1 MKNKQILI
9 FLALSLVS
17 FVVGYILTN
26 SIKFGICISNNV
38 VTDAS
43 CINLYER
50 LGDPLYYGTGALA
63 IVFFVLLFAARA
75 FSAWKKFA
83 VWFVPLAAL
92 LFIFY
97 PEPGSGDLFSPYP
110 EQVFQLT
117 SGFYVLISFAIIAQ
131 KHFFAHRDSGQI

>member
-1 MKNKQILI
+1 MKNKQII
-9 FLALSLVS
+9 IPFVLSLVG
-17 FVVGYILTN
+17 FGVGYVLTN

-50 LGDPLYYGTGALA
+50 LGDPLFYGASALA
-63 IVFFVLLFAARA
+63 LVFFVLLLIPRA

-83 VWFVPLAAL
+83 VWFIPLAAI

-97 PEPGSGDLFSPYP
+97 PEPGSGDLFSSYP
-110 EQVFQLT
+110 EQVFQWV
-117 SGFYVLISFAIIAQ
+117 SGLYVLISATIIAIASPYPKKLQ
-131 KHFFAHRDSGQI
+131 

>member
-9 FLALSLVS
+9 PSALSLVG
-17 FVVGYILTN
+17 FAIGYVLTN
-26 SIKFGICISNNV
+26 SVKFGICLSNTV

-50 LGDPLYYGTGALA
+50 LGDPLFYGMGALA
-63 IVFFVLLFAARA
+63 IVSFVLLFTPRA

-110 EQVFQLT
+110 EQVFQLV
-117 SGFYVLISFAIIAQ
+117 SGFYVLFSFVIIAW
-131 KHFFAHRDSGQI
+131 KHFSARRDSGQS

>member
-9 FLALSLVS
+9 PLVLSIVG

-38 VTDAS
+38 VTDAL

-50 LGDPLYYGTGALA
+50 IGDPLFYGAGALA
-63 IVFFVLLFAARA
+63 IVFFVLFFTSYA
-75 FSAWKKFA
+75 FSTWKKFA
-83 VWFVPLAAL
+83 VWFVPLSAL

-110 EQVFQLT
+110 EQVFQWVSGLYVIT
-117 SGFYVLISFAIIAQ
+117 SLILIVY
-131 KHFFAHRDSGQI
+131 KHLSTRHAM